1 MKINFGLLGLA
12 AAQSGDDRWE
22 DNSYDYDTGADR
34 WSNENQY
41 SLDEANAGITFGV
54 MARVTKQQNAKHFQ
68 KALKLSCW
76 NSNMIRDMNN
86 DNKFSVYFN
95 DQVEYKRFSP
105 SGGTVD
111 QTAGADDLSW
121 LYAVGDLRT
130 GYNHQYGFEHS
141 DSVPY
146 FDADST
152 QVDRLGHAG
161 VAGKNNNRLR
171 QLDESWADQAFQ
183 SVADGNADTGA
194 AGIDRTVTKNKVPD
208 SAGIRVDD
216 QYHSHRPNNKWTHR
230 KWGYQS
236 NNVERAASHGYDA
249 NTVVYHFGH
258 HDNKDNDSNRPNMR
272 YAAESDAINEGDT
285 TDDTTIRDNVNRNK
299 HEFDFYGF
307 KDDWRYSLRMGGCLY
322 EAARWVY
329 DESSFHRTGRL
340 TYTDD
345 TLFMDDPFNPMDG
358 TDIFGAHQYAAHTGI
373 QESMNGG
380 VNLAQLST
388 AVVNQQSIAAAG
400 FDRFYNSTCGMQG
413 AGGTAAE
420 TGNTPHGCDTL
431 IQEMGELYVLMNT
444 CFRLTANL
452 TKCWNTGDAN
462 ATTSNVTLPAT
473 ACITDAAV
481 CKNQYDTFVAKRNEV
496 NNDSTGCLKTS
507 DAVPANCPSTNTH
520 YNSSITDFEAFFN
533 DDLADYMQA
542 KEQEGI
548 AAAALQ
554 NAQSTIAT
562 NLTGV
567 NTPGS
572 IFNANSTLLGAG
584 ATWNNAGMTNTAADE
599 HTIGDCNGSTS
610 CKYSNVATPSSGGV
624 FADVHWVHVF
634 NAHIFP
640 LQDVGYY
647 QYDQTLGLTN
657 INENNDSITS
667 RDGYG
672 YNIYKGTADKFVVM
686 RDVWGIRGQS
696 SYPDTANNA
705 PLAQSHAVAGNIF
718 HNQYGTINIG
728 DVGVPGTYDAAQYAD
743 QDSDVHTFHPILTK
757 TRRKIEDFNVVM
769 ANPTYEGHGFL
780 NFVATYH
787 DHTENFDDSSAAWI
801 RQIGKRFLSTI
812 GGLTTASNAQR
823 NVCRALKDGIDSY
836 RMNGRVPYAMGST
849 SGTGH
854 DSDGTNSAAGD
865 GHDDPYLGPL
875 GPGPA
880 GNYGNGQRCGAAMYE
895 NFGDWFLRPAQ
906 TYSAYHNFDSLTTT
920 AGGTEGWL
928 QDFSATQ
935 GCEDTDDNLCLLG
948 MRSYNY
954 WAFIL
959 SEGYNPI
966 DNNANGNPSVDPG
979 AAEPHISRHQLWRNG
994 SLHYDRRGADG
1005 AAGSPNVSNS
1015 SGRGFAISSFP
1026 HNELGKDFRF
1036 NIRTLHNMGN
1046 GVAKQYYQIMN
1057 LQDLS
1062 GNEWLSGSQPTSMT
1076 TLRTSNLRTT
1086 ETVWSYYFYAVDTIK
1101 IAFPEFV
1108 ARVNHCDRHSHRNS
1122 SHCTTEIDG
1131 DAVNGVRDYLTN
1143 TENGNPDESGASDGI
1158 NRHSAYPGYKD
1169 TYPHRRLGF
1178 QDIIIDGVT
1187 MKKTDNHYDSRQ
1199 TRTGDDDWHKQYNF
1213 ARGLRGD
1220 DHTRATLHY
1229 SDTEFSNEDESL
1241 TESHAAM
1248 CGANDATFNMGTPIV
1263 FSPIAPASAATAGK
1277 TGAFQ
1282 GYTDSYQP
1290 LKPCASWCALDEF
1303 ADDVAHGFGVDH
1315 SKQTITGSD
1324 VTNMSSI
1331 VASNTSLSEYGG
1343 ICGRVLRISGLL
1355 QTYDELHNRQYGTIQ
1370 EIWVQLQ
1377 YAYQESLDNANRTTS
1392 TTVCNKFAANDV
1404 TCRDGVRKVQS
1415 PFPNVFFS
1423 APEVVDIRGFCP
1435 SSNMKCRGYMTD
1447 QHQPY
1452 GGSRNHVERVHWNG
1466 SATRF
1471 TDQANAFG
1479 ANQLKTGGQGTGYGA
1494 KQSGSDW
1501 TMDRDYRGDSKWPW
1515 NHHTYTSAATDGI
1528 AYGGGEPG
1536 TRYTGRDYNHTP
1548 YDLGN
1553 QVVSGKK

>member
-95 DQVEYKRFSP
+95 DQVEYKRFQPGHNTDSG
-105 SGGTVD
+105 SVNGGTVD

-146 FDADST
+146 YDLST
-152 QVDRLGHAG
+152 DDVNRLGHAA

-183 SVADGNADTGA
+183 SVADGNADVGT

-216 QYHSHRPNNKWTHR
+216 EYHSLRPKNKWSHR

-272 YAAESDAINEGDT
+272 YAAESDAINESDT
-285 TDDTTIRDNVNRNK
+285 TNDTTIRDNINRNK

-373 QESMNGG
+373 QTSVNGG

-388 AVVNQQSIAAAG
+388 AVVNQQSVAAAG
-400 FDRFYNSTCGMQG
+400 FDRFYNSTCGMSG
-413 AGGTAAE
+413 AGGVAAE
-420 TGNTPHGCDTL
+420 AGNTPHGCDADITA
-431 IQEMGELYVLMNT
+431 MGESYVALNT
-444 CFRLTANL
+444 CFRLTANTATCYNGVGVTL
-452 TKCWNTGDAN
+452 A
-462 ATTSNVTLPAT
+462 ATT
-473 ACITDAAV
+473 CHTDAAV
-481 CKNQYDTFVAKRNEV
+481 CKSQYDAFIALRNAV
-496 NNDSTGCLKTS
+496 NDDSSGGCLKTS
-507 DAVPANCPSTNTH
+507 DAVPANCPSTNTY
-520 YNSSITDFEAFFN
+520 YNSSITDFEPFFN

-554 NAQSTIAT
+554 NAQSTIST
-562 NLTGV
+562 NL
-567 NTPGS
+567 GS
-572 IFNANSTLLGAG
+572 GNIFNANETLLGAG
-584 ATWNNAGMTNTAADE
+584 QAWNNAGMTETGATE
-599 HTIGDCNGSTS
+599 HAIGDCNGSTS

-657 INENNDSITS
+657 VNENNDSITS

-672 YNIYKGTADKFVVM
+672 YNIYKATADSFVVM
-686 RDVWGIRGQS
+686 RDVWGVKGGTT
-696 SYPDTANNA
+696 YPDTANNA
-705 PLAQSHAVAGNIF
+705 PLAQSHAVAANIF

-728 DVGVPGTYDAAQYAD
+728 DTGVPAAYTTGTYTD
-743 QDSDVHTFHPILTK
+743 QGSDFFPILTK

-787 DHTENFDDSSAAWI
+787 DHTENHDDSSAAWI

-812 GGLTTASNAQR
+812 GGLTTASNMQR

-836 RMNGRVPYAMGST
+836 RMNGIAPYKMGT
-849 SGTGH
+849 NTTDGH
-854 DSDGTNSAAGD
+854 DSDSAGDGD

-906 TYSAYHNFDSLTTT
+906 TYSAYHNFDALTTT
-920 AGGTEGWL
+920 TTATEGWL
-928 QDFSATQ
+928 QGTCD
-935 GCEDTDDNLCLLG
+935 DTNDALCLGG

-959 SEGYNPI
+959 SEGYQPI
-966 DNNANGNPSVDPG
+966 DNNAHGSPSADPG
-979 AAEPHISRHQLWRNG
+979 ATVPHISRHDLWRNG

-1005 AAGSPNVSNS
+1005 AVGTPNVSGS

-1057 LQDLS
+1057 LTDLS
-1062 GNEWLSGSQPTSMT
+1062 GNEYASAGTQPTSMT

-1131 DAVNGVRDYLTN
+1131 DATNGVRDYLTN
-1143 TENGNPDESGASDGI
+1143 TENGNPDTSGASDGI
-1158 NRHSAYPGYKD
+1158 NKHSAYPGYSD
-1169 TYPHRRLGF
+1169 THPHRRLGF

-1187 MKKTDNHYDSRQ
+1187 MKKTDNQYDSRQ

-1229 SDTEFSNEDESL
+1229 SDTEFSNEDASL
-1241 TESHAAM
+1241 TETNAAM

-1263 FSPIAPASAATAGK
+1263 FSPIAGAAAATAGA

-1303 ADDVAHGFGVDH
+1303 AGDVVHGFGVDN
-1315 SKQTITGSD
+1315 SKQTITGSA
-1324 VTNMSSI
+1324 VSSMNSM
-1331 VASNTSLSEYGG
+1331 VSGDFSEYGG
-1343 ICGRVLRISGLL
+1343 ICGRVLRIDGLL

-1377 YAYQESLDNANRTTS
+1377 YAYQESLDNANRTTA
-1392 TTVCNKFAANDV
+1392 TTVCNKFTSGDT

-1435 SSNMKCRGYMTD
+1435 SSNMKCRGYMSD

-1501 TMDRDYRGDSKWPW
+1501 TMDRDFRGDSKWPW
-1515 NHHTYTSAATDGI
+1515 NYHSYTSADTGGVE
-1528 AYGGGEPG
+1528 YGGGQPG
-1536 TRYTGRDYNHTP
+1536 TTYTGRDNNHTP

-1553 QVVSGKK
+1553 QA